1 MKTIGHVL
9 SNQFFLNLN
18 SERKR
23 SIYLKKKEYQL
34 VKLYD
39 NFFRRRSTRTH
50 MLRRTIKKRS
60 VTKIK

>member
-23 SIYLKKKEYQL
+23 SIYLKKKNINL
-34 VKLYD
+34 
-39 NFFRRRSTRTH
+39 
-50 MLRRTIKKRS
+50 
-60 VTKIK
+60 